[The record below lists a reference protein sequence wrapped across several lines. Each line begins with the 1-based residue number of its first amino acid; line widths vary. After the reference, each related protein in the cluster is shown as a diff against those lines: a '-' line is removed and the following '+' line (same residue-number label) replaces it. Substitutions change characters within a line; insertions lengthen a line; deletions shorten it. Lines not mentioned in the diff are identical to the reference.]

1 VHKLAVFG
9 VFDGHGGKQA
19 AVYASRHL
27 HAHLQTALRE
37 PDAAAPAVDSSA
49 AAGSGDTGE
58 AATEAADLRAQLLT
72 LGASPE
78 ALAACD
84 AVDGVAAA
92 LPQALAAA
100 FAVTEQAFISHSQV
114 QKRRSIAQKM
124 ACAAPTDTSL

>member
-1 VHKLAVFG
+1 MYG

-37 PDAAAPAVDSSA
+37 PDAAAPAVGSSA
-49 AAGSGDTGE
+49 AADIGDTGE

-84 AVDGVAAA
+84 AADGVAAA
-92 LPQALAAA
+92 LPHALAAA
-100 FAVTEQAFISHSQV
+100 FAVTEQAFVGHSQV
-114 QKRRSIAQKM
+114 S
-124 ACAAPTDTSL
+124 TSAGSHMIG